1 MTRKEL
7 AQGITRMYIQ
17 MGRWSTEK
25 HSEAEYV
32 RRLLKGVGA
41 MKPQSKAELQSWYD
55 NLAADLA
62 SA

>member
-7 AQGITRMYIQ
+7 AEGITRMYMQ
-17 MGRWSTEK
+17 TGRWTR

-41 MKPQSKAELQSWYD
+41 MKPQSKAELQAWHD
-55 NLAADLA
+55 RLA
-62 SA
+62 SEME